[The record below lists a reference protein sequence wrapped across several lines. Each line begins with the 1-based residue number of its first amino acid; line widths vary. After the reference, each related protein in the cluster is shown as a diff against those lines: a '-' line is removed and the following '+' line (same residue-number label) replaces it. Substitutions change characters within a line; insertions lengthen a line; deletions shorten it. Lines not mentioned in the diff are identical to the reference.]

1 MCRGAAACYE
11 PRMYYDADA
20 LPREL
25 PHDPFKALVA
35 PRPIGWISTRSRS
48 GQVNLAPYSYFNALA
63 DRPKLVFF
71 ASSMALKDSAS
82 FAQESGE
89 FVANLVSEPLAH
101 QMNHS
106 SVNAPRG
113 ISEFELTGLHEA
125 ACVHVAAPRVAEAYA
140 ALECKVT
147 QVFAPRTLS
156 GEDAQSTVVIGQ
168 VVGIHIDEA
177 ILTAGMVDI
186 SKARPVSRLGYLD
199 FAVTR
204 EAFSMKRP
212 SWEK

>member
-1 MCRGAAACYE
+1 
-11 PRMYYDADA
+11 MYYDADA
-20 LPREL
+20 LPPEL

-35 PRPIGWISTRSRS
+35 PRPIGWISTRSLT
-48 GQVNLAPYSYFNALA
+48 GQINLAPYSYFNALS

-71 ASSMALKDSAS
+71 ASSMAVKDSAT

-89 FVANLVSEPLAH
+89 FVANFVSESLVG

-113 ISEFELTGLHEA
+113 VNEFELTGLHEA
-125 ACVHVAAPRVAEAYA
+125 PCQHVSAPRVAEAYA

-147 QVFAPRTLS
+147 QVVIPRTLS

-168 VVGIHIDEA
+168 VVGIHISEE
-177 ILTAGMVDI
+177 ILTNGLVDI
-186 SKARPVSRLGYLD
+186 TKARPVSRLGYMD

-204 EAFSMKRP
+204 ETFSMKRP
-212 SWEK
+212 TWGK